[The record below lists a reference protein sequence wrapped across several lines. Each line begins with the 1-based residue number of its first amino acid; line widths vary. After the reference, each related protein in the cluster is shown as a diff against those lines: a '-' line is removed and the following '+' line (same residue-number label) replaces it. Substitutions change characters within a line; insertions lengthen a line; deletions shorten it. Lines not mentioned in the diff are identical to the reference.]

1 MRGSSCSNRSGC
13 SANARRQ
20 ASRSEAAGGLF
31 LTTWAAWWAAQ
42 AAPGGAMK
50 SWSMRKAS
58 RRHNSAPMMKR
69 RARAGKGGTLLCR
82 PPRWPFIT
90 AAPLRQH
97 HVSPCCS
104 AEVSMQLRHALRPV
118 AAAALG
124 TWQRRHRRT
133 RCSAAAAALGAV
145 PLPQV
150 LVPRTTPPVRQDEW
164 CVADGD
170 LRRRVLTPSLP
181 ARSSQGQ
188 HGGLDRQAAGMDIF

>member
-1 MRGSSCSNRSGC
+1 MLKSLRLLCKR
-13 SANARRQ
+13 
-20 ASRSEAAGGLF
+20 
-31 LTTWAAWWAAQ
+31 AQ
-42 AAPGGAMK
+42 AGLQERGCRRSISDDVGSLVGRPGCTRWSDEVLVHAQGLAATQQRPHDEATGK
-50 SWSMRKAS
+50 SGQGRD
-58 RRHNSAPMMKR
+58 
-69 RARAGKGGTLLCR
+69 TVCR